1 MKMNQNTKD
10 IARMLNCSLDVAL
23 RVQDAIDDDNLI
35 DWSED
40 SIEVINKI
48 VVLVAKNLDIVSIKK
63 LVFSK

>member
-1 MKMNQNTKD
+1 MNQNTKD

-40 SIEVINKI
+40 SIEVINKV
-48 VVLVAKNLDIVSIKK
+48 VVLVARNLDIISMKK

>member
-40 SIEVINKI
+40 SIEVINKV
-48 VVLVAKNLDIVSIKK
+48 VVLVARNLDIISMKK

>member
-1 MKMNQNTKD
+1 MNQNTKD